1 LFIKEHLMNITLV
14 LVAGRVNARFFKAV
28 GLEGA
33 LEEVETISHP
43 EGRLH
48 EHELKADR
56 PGRTFERV
64 GDVRHAKEPPVSAK
78 DHEALMF
85 AGKIADRLEMFCREM
100 PVTNV
105 VLIAGPEFLGM
116 LRDKLGSQAGPLV
129 RLEVDKNIATLSPEE
144 IRTYLPERLS
154 FSS

>member
-1 LFIKEHLMNITLV
+1 MNITLV
-14 LVAGRVNARFFKAV
+14 LVADRVNARFFKAV
-28 GLEGA
+28 GPDGP
-33 LEEVETISHP
+33 LEEVDTMSHP

-85 AGKIADRLEMFCREM
+85 AGKVADRLERFCRELS
-100 PVTNV
+100 VTDV
-105 VLIAGPEFLGM
+105 VLIAGPEFLGI

-129 RLEVDKNIATLSPEE
+129 RLEVDKNLGQFSPGE